1 MKVNV
6 PIDTSRHQSTKKEKT
21 CKAHLK
27 KTVHIDAYICFNI
40 KKKKNLFPPAQ
51 VKRCANS
58 WTLHFK
64 SSVAKLTGPLRKDAV
79 LVRGIPM
86 RLG

>member
-27 KTVHIDAYICFNI
+27 KTVHIDAYICINI
-40 KKKKNLFPPAQ
+40 KKKNPYSL
-51 VKRCANS
+51 R
-58 WTLHFK
+58 HK
-64 SSVAKLTGPLRKDAV
+64 SNIVPTAGHCILKAASLN
-79 LVRGIPM
+79 
-86 RLG
+86 